1 MPALTQCLHSHSA
14 CTLLTVVCKL
24 CVVQVSPS
32 SAKKLAECLTVSELT
47 ELCDTVPD
55 PLFGF
60 PTNEE
65 DLSIELERYYSA
77 NK

>member
-14 CTLLTVVCKL
+14 CTLLTVACKL

-32 SAKKLAECLTVSELT
+32 SATKLAECLTVSELN
-47 ELCDTVPD
+47 ELSNSLPELYD
-55 PLFGF
+55 F

-65 DLSIELERYYSA
+65 DLLVELERYYA
-77 NK
+77 AKK